1 MQQTDVKSAHL
12 SAAGSYYVGRTR
24 LKGFVVAQKASTA
37 VTFEIR
43 DGSATGDIFT
53 SAVPRPQA
61 FIDTGIR
68 VFRCLLAGKF
78 LLHPSHPCTERVAPA
93 AAFWLGR
100 FQVHALLFG

>member
-43 DGSATGDIFT
+43 NGSSTGDILYTMDLT
-53 SAVPRPQA
+53 SLAQA
-61 FIDTGIR
+61 TTFSVTIPGEGILASTGLYLTLSVGSVTGIT
-68 VFRCLLAGKF
+68 VFYG
-78 LLHPSHPCTERVAPA
+78 
-93 AAFWLGR
+93 
-100 FQVHALLFG
+100 